1 MPGELTFIAWVQEE
15 EQNQSPE
22 AKNIGLEKETDQP
35 RFVDSSQDYISD
47 PPTISQTPGSM
58 SFEPATSLL
67 TFLQT
72 QSDFDVLIMGTNDGI
87 LTIHIFGLYKCTTIN
102 ISERVDKFHNIKT
115 IVLNTSI
122 MRDYLEEFY
131 YLSVKF
137 VKLQELMCYLDRAI
151 ANMTET
157 WESILLDIDTK
168 LSNYARK
175 RPAEGVTVDFLEL
188 LVWGECAPT
197 LQEFLLVDLTK
208 KGLETFGHAVDMS
221 YSTIRTVLIDHV
233 LTFSQNGVYHLSEM
247 KGMAAFKDRYG
258 VIAFLLGL

>member
-1 MPGELTFIAWVQEE
+1 
-15 EQNQSPE
+15 
-22 AKNIGLEKETDQP
+22 
-35 RFVDSSQDYISD
+35 
-47 PPTISQTPGSM
+47 
-58 SFEPATSLL
+58 
-67 TFLQT
+67 
-72 QSDFDVLIMGTNDGI
+72 
-87 LTIHIFGLYKCTTIN
+87 
-102 ISERVDKFHNIKT
+102 
-115 IVLNTSI
+115 
-122 MRDYLEEFY
+122 
-131 YLSVKF
+131 
-137 VKLQELMCYLDRAI
+137 
-151 ANMTET
+151 MTET

-258 VIAFLLGL
+258 SGISSKAQLNIGLGYPGLYSVETSKQVTTSIFLMPMVNEIQGVKI